1 MNRREAERQRHLVTE
16 LDGALLGHELAVRR
30 AAIAWQH
37 TATAEDFVEA
47 FTMAEALSEHEAS
60 ARAHVRRIWDDL
72 HALAD
77 EPSLW
82 QRRVRHCRWFLGWRS
97 RLAVAQLRAELR
109 PAAMAG
115 AVALLGVTWWAGSLT
130 DGLVSLALA
139 LAALGFTSGL
149 GIAVAMILGRL
160 R

>member
-1 MNRREAERQRHLVTE
+1 MNRREAGRHRHLVAE
-16 LDGALLGHELAVRR
+16 LDSALRGHELAVRR
-30 AAIAWQH
+30 AAVGWQH

-72 HALAD
+72 NALPD
-77 EPSLW
+77 EASRW
-82 QRRVRHCRWFLGWRS
+82 QRWLQRCRWFLAWRT

-109 PAAMAG
+109 PAAVAG
-115 AVALLGVTWWAGSLT
+115 AIAVVGVTWWAGSIT
-130 DGLVSLALA
+130 DGLVSLTLA
-139 LAALGFTSGL
+139 LSALGFTSGL
-149 GIAVAMILGRL
+149 GIAVAMILGRS